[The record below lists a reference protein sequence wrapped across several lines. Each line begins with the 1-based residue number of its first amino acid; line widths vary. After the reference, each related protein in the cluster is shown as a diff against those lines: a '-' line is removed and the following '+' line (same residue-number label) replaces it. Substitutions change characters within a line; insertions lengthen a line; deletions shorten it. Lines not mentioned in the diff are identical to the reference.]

1 MVAKRYE
8 YLQRVIVPARDTRE
22 AKYACNMLGGQAS

>member
-8 YLQRVIVPARDTRE
+8 YLQKVIVPARDTRK
-22 AKYACNMLGGQAS
+22 AKYARNMLGGPTS